1 MKKLALLLPLLALA
15 ASPALAE
22 DPATNAPALLPGPL
36 SALRLGMTES
46 ELRAVRPDAR
56 PGNDELVPGF
66 FEELREGAFQH
77 AVYLVEDAPGG
88 GALAAVM
95 LVGEP
100 PEGKTSA
107 DAFAAVSSLIFA
119 IGSAP
124 VAEILYT
131 PPLILTT
138 RDFALAPFKSNTSSP
153 SPSVTISLSL
163 VSADMS
169 VSSVRRELL
178 RR

>member
-1 MKKLALLLPLLALA
+1 MKMPPSSTPSARL
-15 ASPALAE
+15 SN
-22 DPATNAPALLPGPL
+22 TAP
-36 SALRLGMTES
+36 
-46 ELRAVRPDAR
+46 
-56 PGNDELVPGF
+56 
-66 FEELREGAFQH
+66 
-77 AVYLVEDAPGG
+77 
-88 GALAAVM
+88 
-95 LVGEP
+95 
-100 PEGKTSA
+100 A

-119 IGSAP
+119 IGFAP